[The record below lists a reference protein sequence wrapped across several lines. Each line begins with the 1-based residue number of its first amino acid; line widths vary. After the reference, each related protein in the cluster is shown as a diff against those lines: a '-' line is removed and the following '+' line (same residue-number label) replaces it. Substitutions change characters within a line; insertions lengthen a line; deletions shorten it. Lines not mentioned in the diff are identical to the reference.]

1 MQKRRAEANLDGR
14 LSEAA
19 ESDSLALVAVVVMS
33 SKCEH
38 IRSETS
44 LKPFEGNALKSDS
57 GRLKGFVVFFTYML
71 RKYPYMVYYYICP
84 ETEREQTDVWQKPA

>member
-19 ESDSLALVAVVVMS
+19 ESASLALVAVVVTP
-33 SKCEH
+33 SKCEQVKD
-38 IRSETS
+38 ETS